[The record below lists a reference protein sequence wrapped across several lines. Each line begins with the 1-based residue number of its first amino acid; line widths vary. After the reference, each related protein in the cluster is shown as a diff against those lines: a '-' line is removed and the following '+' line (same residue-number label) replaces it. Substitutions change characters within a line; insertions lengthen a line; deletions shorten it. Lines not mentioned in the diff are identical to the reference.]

1 MHNHASNCLRGGAL
15 ALLAALCG
23 PLAGCGSCRADLPL
37 IARASL
43 ETPRGTVEAFA
54 AYLRSGLHEFE
65 YRCFSVDFTR
75 RNQLSLFTYAE
86 GREELARK
94 QPWLELFAHPKIVGE
109 VAHGGDRH
117 DVDVRLGGRT
127 FRVNLVREESF
138 EIRAGEDTLA
148 SDLTRLDER
157 VALEATANGKWEVV
171 ARLPIAD
178 ADIDLSS
185 VSAVVLRSVWKIDG
199 VTPWPEPAPTP

>member
-1 MHNHASNCLRGGAL
+1 MHPHASNLLRGGAL

-23 PLAGCGSCRADLPL
+23 PLAGCTSCRADLPL

-86 GREELARK
+86 GREELARA

-109 VAHGGDRH
+109 AARGGGRH

-138 EIRAGEDTLA
+138 EIRAGEETLA

-157 VALEATANGKWEVV
+157 LALQATPEGKWEVV
-171 ARLPIAD
+171 ARVPIAD
-178 ADIDLSS
+178 ADIALPS
-185 VSAVVLRSVWKIDG
+185 VSAIVLRSVWKIDG
-199 VTPWPEPAPTP
+199 VTALNEPSPTP

>member
-1 MHNHASNCLRGGAL
+1 MDTQRLNLVRAGAAALL
-15 ALLAALCG
+15 ALLCA
-23 PLAGCGSCRADLPL
+23 PLTGCGSCRADLPL

-86 GREELARK
+86 GREQLARE

-109 VAHGGDRH
+109 AARGGGRH

-148 SDLTRLDER
+148 SELTRLEER
-157 VALEATANGKWEVV
+157 VAVQATANGKWEVV
-171 ARLPIAD
+171 ARVPIAD
-178 ADIDLSS
+178 ADIDLSR

-199 VTPWPEPAPTP
+199 VTPLSEPPPSP

>member
-1 MHNHASNCLRGGAL
+1 MDTRPFNFFRCGAL
-15 ALLAALCG
+15 ALLAALCA

-86 GREELARK
+86 GREELARE

-109 VAHGGDRH
+109 AARGRDRH

-148 SDLTRLDER
+148 SDLTRFDER
-157 VALEATANGKWEVV
+157 VALQATASGNWEVV
-171 ARLPIAD
+171 ARVPVAD
-178 ADIDLSS
+178 ADIDLAGAT
-185 VSAVVLRSVWKIDG
+185 AVVLRSVWKIDG
-199 VTPWPEPAPTP
+199 VTPLPEPAPSL